1 MQDPQRKRRETTR
14 HGRFSHARLDSWVR
28 MRVRAFVRVCAR
40 TFAASSASSSSEASS
55 PKSSC
60 SCNPKRPLASRRTRN
75 EDACYML
82 SPFRYREHSLARS
95 LAHRPDHVQTPPT
108 VHTTLC
114 CVRSYGGCGRL
125 RRAVIIY
132 RVTIVFGALCMRSGP
147 VALRF
152 NLFLLLALIVSPAL
166 AFARLQRKTG
176 AGLRYP
182 TAYWNR

>member
-1 MQDPQRKRRETTR
+1 MKTHVTCSRPSDTGSTR
-14 HGRFSHARLDSWVR
+14 
-28 MRVRAFVRVCAR
+28 
-40 TFAASSASSSSEASS
+40 
-55 PKSSC
+55 
-60 SCNPKRPLASRRTRN
+60 
-75 EDACYML
+75 
-82 SPFRYREHSLARS
+82 SLARS
-95 LAHRPDHVQTPPT
+95 LTVLTTYRHHT